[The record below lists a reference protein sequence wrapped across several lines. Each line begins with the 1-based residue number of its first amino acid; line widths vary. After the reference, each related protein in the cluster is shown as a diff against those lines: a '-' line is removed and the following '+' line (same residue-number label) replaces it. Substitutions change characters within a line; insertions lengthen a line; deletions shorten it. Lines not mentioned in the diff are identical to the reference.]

1 MLVGNASSSVSF
13 CSSGSPSSLTTTRH
27 SISSFAREEG
37 QGEQTEEAEHVESGD
52 RLGGIHQP
60 SLFLDYV
67 AERSPVLLPRKFS
80 ALLSLG
86 NIWKHSSGHSLKRV
100 PQTGFPPSP
109 LQINGREDGCPRND
123 LTGFASFMRACES
136 SCS

>member
-37 QGEQTEEAEHVESGD
+37 QGEPTEEAEHVESGD
-52 RLGGIHQP
+52 RLAGIHQP

-67 AERSPVLLPRKFS
+67 AKRSPVLPPRKLS

-86 NIWKHSSGHSLKRV
+86 NIWKHFFRPFFEKGAPNWISS
-100 PQTGFPPSP
+100 FSP
-109 LQINGREDGCPRND
+109 NKWDRGRLSQE
-123 LTGFASFMRACES
+123 
-136 SCS
+136 